1 MSAACTG
8 PYPVNMAHYADRL
21 LAFIKVAE
29 QATQQA
35 KERVLREAGITVAQQ
50 AALTILSDHDGL
62 TAAEL
67 ARRCQVT
74 PQTLNSTVGRMEAR
88 GLVQRSP
95 HPMHGTLIEIHL
107 TQRGREVFER
117 ADALIEALDSDLA
130 GDLTPD
136 ELTALKEMLARVTAA
151 APRAAT
157 TAAGQ

>member
-1 MSAACTG
+1 MAATCKA
-8 PYPVNMAHYADRL
+8 PYPVSMAHYADRL

-74 PQTLNSTVGRMEAR
+74 PQTMNSTVGRMEAR
-88 GLVQRSP
+88 GLIERTP

-107 TQRGREVFER
+107 TQQGRDVFKR
-117 ADALIEALDSDLA
+117 ADARIEALDSSLAADLSPA
-130 GDLTPD
+130 DLK
-136 ELTALKEMLARVTAA
+136 ALKEMLARVTAA
-151 APRAAT
+151 ASRAAAAT
-157 TAAGQ
+157 AGQ

>member
-1 MSAACTG
+1 
-8 PYPVNMAHYADRL
+8 MAHYADRL

-50 AALTILSDHDGL
+50 AALTILIDLDGL

-74 PQTLNSTVGRMEAR
+74 PQTMNSTVGRMEAR

-95 HPMHGTLIEIHL
+95 HPMHGTLIEIRL
-107 TQRGREVFER
+107 TQRGREVFRR
-117 ADALIEALDSDLA
+117 ADARIEALDSDLA
-130 GDLTPD
+130 ADLSPD
-136 ELTALKEMLARVTAA
+136 ELKALKEMLARVTAA
-151 APRAAT
+151 APRAAAA
-157 TAAGQ
+157 AAGQ

>member
-1 MSAACTG
+1 
-8 PYPVNMAHYADRL
+8 MAHYADRL

-74 PQTLNSTVGRMEAR
+74 PQTMNSTVGRMEAR

-117 ADALIEALDSDLA
+117 ADARIEALDSDLA
-130 GDLTPD
+130 GDLGPD
-136 ELTALKEMLARVTAA
+136 ELKALKEMLARVTAA
-151 APRAAT
+151 APRAAAA
-157 TAAGQ
+157 AAGQ

>member
-1 MSAACTG
+1 
-8 PYPVNMAHYADRL
+8 MAHYADRL

-74 PQTLNSTVGRMEAR
+74 PQTMNSTVGRMEAR

-95 HPMHGTLIEIHL
+95 HPMHGTLIEIRL
-107 TQRGREVFER
+107 TQRGREVFGR
-117 ADALIEALDSDLA
+117 ADARIEALDSDLA
-130 GDLTPD
+130 ADLRPD
-136 ELTALKEMLARVTAA
+136 ELKALKEMLARVTVA
-151 APRAAT
+151 APRAAAA
-157 TAAGQ
+157 AAGQ

>member
-1 MSAACTG
+1 
-8 PYPVNMAHYADRL
+8 MAHYADRL

-62 TAAEL
+62 TSAEL

-74 PQTLNSTVGRMEAR
+74 PQTMNSTVGRMEAR

-130 GDLTPD
+130 ADLSPD
-136 ELTALKEMLARVTAA
+136 ELKALKEMLARVTAA
-151 APRAAT
+151 APRAAAAT
-157 TAAGQ
+157 TGQ

>member
-1 MSAACTG
+1 
-8 PYPVNMAHYADRL
+8 MAHYADRL

-74 PQTLNSTVGRMEAR
+74 PQTMNSTVGRMEAR
-88 GLVQRSP
+88 GLVKRTP
-95 HPMHGTLIEIHL
+95 HSMHGTLIEIHL
-107 TQRGREVFER
+107 TQQGRDVFKR
-117 ADALIEALDSDLA
+117 ADTRIEALDSNLAADLSPA
-130 GDLTPD
+130 DLK
-136 ELTALKEMLARVTAA
+136 ALKEMLARVTATA
-151 APRAAT
+151 YRAAT
-157 TAAGQ
+157 AAAGQ

>member
-1 MSAACTG
+1 
-8 PYPVNMAHYADRL
+8 MAHYADRL

-74 PQTLNSTVGRMEAR
+74 PQTMNSTVGRMEAR
-88 GLVQRSP
+88 GLVERVP
-95 HPMHGTLIEIHL
+95 HPMHGTLIEIRL
-107 TQRGREVFER
+107 TQRGREVFGR
-117 ADALIEALDSDLA
+117 ADARIEALDSDLA
-130 GDLTPD
+130 SGLSPA
-136 ELTALKEMLARVTAA
+136 ELQALKEMLARVTAA
-151 APRAAT
+151 ASRSAAAAA
-157 TAAGQ
+157 AAGQ